1 MKIVFFNHHSDEM
14 YWHIKTFESLGH
26 ECHVATRKLT
36 LECGEDYCSFDEEG
50 HVQKGPVFYKW
61 EHLHPDMNL
70 KFTDTIE
77 GFDAA
82 VTISGKIPYVLA
94 PKMKVFACI
103 VVKFDIDK
111 FNGINNITKIIAH
124 PDAKQWNGH
133 FVPKFVPQYGKI
145 GPHTF
150 ISQLMERYYTI
161 YLPELMK
168 LKQEGYPVIVSGAI
182 EAPDGVVHDL
192 RLLEQTRLLVHDKAY
207 GISCGAILK
216 ALDSGCKVYMTK
228 KNRIEIGL
236 SDIPDECFIFNDD
249 ISIRDAYEKYSDYDK
264 TNIQSIFRNVRN
276 LNNAADKLKS
286 VLSIG

>member
-14 YWHIKTFESLGH
+14 YWHIKTFEALGYD
-26 ECHVATRKLT
+26 CHVATRKLT

-70 KFTDTIE
+70 KFTDTVE

-94 PKMKVFACI
+94 PKMKVFACV

-111 FNGINNITKIIAH
+111 FNGVDNITKIIAH

-145 GPHTF
+145 GPQTY
-150 ISQLMERYYTI
+150 ISQLMERYYTM
-161 YLPELMK
+161 YLADLMK

-192 RLLEQTRLLVHDKAY
+192 RLLEQTRFLVHDKAY

-216 ALDSGCKVYMTK
+216 SLDSGSKVYITK

-236 SDIPDECFIFNDD
+236 SDIPDECFIFHDD
-249 ISIRDAYEKYSDYDK
+249 ISIRDAYDKYADYDK
-264 TNIQSIFRNVRN
+264 TNIQTIFRNVRN